1 MSAARIYS
9 TRVASTLTTVALFL
23 ASSLY
28 SSAAEPAVQVQL
40 DSQHAGPRAV
50 ENLTESGIIRDYRVA
65 WASMAQALEFN
76 TQDPLNGPFAGQAKH
91 WLSETV
97 TNQQRS
103 GLSQRYGDQNHKLEA
118 VFYAPE
124 GDVIELH
131 DTAEYQLQVLDGGK
145 VVDDEP
151 VVVHYVVLMT
161 PGADR
166 WVIRQLQSVPQF

>member
-1 MSAARIYS
+1 MSAERIYS
-9 TRVASTLTTVALFL
+9 TRAASTLTIVALFL

-28 SSAAEPAVQVQL
+28 SSAAEPTVQVQL

-65 WASMAQALEFN
+65 WTSMAQALEFN
-76 TQDPLNGPFAGQAKH
+76 TQDPLNGPFAGEAKR

-97 TNQQRS
+97 TSQQRS
-103 GLSQRYGDQNHKLEA
+103 GLSQKYVDQNHKLEA

-145 VVDDEP
+145 VVDDEH